1 MGTNESQ
8 SVLLGPPNGNVAKH
22 KGVVG
27 GKKTKGL
34 MGDAATGGSSIN
46 SIYQDAKR
54 NETILWPCI
63 GHGSLDVDLGGYE
76 NLPELAGRVFSY
88 VTQEASSYAVT
99 Q

>member
-1 MGTNESQ
+1 
-8 SVLLGPPNGNVAKH
+8 
-22 KGVVG
+22 
-27 GKKTKGL
+27 